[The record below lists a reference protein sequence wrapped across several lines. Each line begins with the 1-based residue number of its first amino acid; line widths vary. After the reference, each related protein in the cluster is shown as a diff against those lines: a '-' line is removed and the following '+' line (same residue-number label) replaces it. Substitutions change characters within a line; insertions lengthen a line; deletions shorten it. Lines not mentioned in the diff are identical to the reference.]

1 MPWLSEE
8 LDSQEWLA
16 VSFTLI
22 SASTA
27 STRSKPTDCSMDPPN
42 DQLEDVSCV
51 TLIRWVIDCPVL
63 ALPDTLDAGWPSAS
77 VTGAHVVCWYCG
89 AALGVKLRSVA
100 DSNNLSALTAC
111 PLSVAASMTTIW
123 PGAAAGRACGVGA
136 VPLSVGAAPVPDG
149 ASPPPSGCSSGW

>member
-8 LDSQEWLA
+8 LDSQVWLA
-16 VSFTLI
+16 VSLTLT

-27 STRSKPTDCSMDPPN
+27 STRSKPTDCSMDPPS
-42 DQLEDVSCV
+42 DQLDDVSWV
-51 TLIRWVIDCPVL
+51 TSIFCVIDCPVL
-63 ALPDTLDAGWPSAS
+63 ALPDTLDVSPLAS
-77 VTGAHVVCWYCG
+77 VTGAHLVCWYCG

-100 DSNNLSALTAC
+100 DSNNLSADTAC